1 MQIDV
6 NGIKIT
12 LTADQLKEI
21 DRQVKKTKFKSPSDI
36 NSHEDAC
43 EILGIEKTKD
53 TTNDS
58 KLKTI
63 IKAANYL
70 DNGNKEWEADW
81 DNRDQRK
88 NFVYLEKKPSGWV
101 VYSDYDFSYYC
112 AGLGSGFY
120 YKEANTAL
128 LIARKFLNPYYVN
141 YVTGKE

>member
-21 DRQVKKTKFKSPSDI
+21 DRKVKKTKFKSPSDI

-43 EILGIEKTKD
+43 EILGTEVSKD
-53 TTNDS
+53 ITNDS

-88 NFVYLEKKPSGWV
+88 NFVYLEKTSSGWV
-101 VYSDYDFSYYC
+101 VDSGYYYVS
-112 AGLGSGFY
+112 ATLGSGFY